1 MNGLTT
7 EALALFNYTRALR
20 RDFHQHPELGFHE
33 VRTAGIVA
41 RELAALGM
49 EVRTGVAQTGV
60 VALLVGEKPGPVV
73 LLRFDM
79 DALPIQEE
87 TGAEYSSCFPGLMH
101 GCGHDA
107 HTAIGLAV
115 ARLLS
120 ERKNEISGTVKFMFQ
135 PAEEGMGGA
144 PLMIED
150 GVLDNPKPDFALA
163 MHVWNDCPVGWLG
176 ISQGPVMA
184 AAETLHVRV
193 IGKGGHGASPHQAVD
208 PVLATAHIITA
219 LQGVVA
225 RNVAP
230 LSTAVVSVTTV
241 HGGEAFNVIPK
252 QVEFRGTIRSFDPG
266 VRERTL
272 QRVRQVIEGV
282 AASMECKTE
291 IELQSITPA
300 VVNDASVTL
309 KVQNVA
315 ARLYPDS
322 EIATRYQTMGSED
335 MAFVLQRIPGCFFF
349 VGSANHEKGL
359 DAPHHHPR
367 FDVDEQ
373 VLPRAAA
380 IMAGAAL
387 ESLRG

>member
-1 MNGLTT
+1 MDLTT
-7 EALALFNYTRALR
+7 EALALFDYTRTLR
-20 RDFHQHPELGFHE
+20 RDFHQHPELGFQE

-41 RELAALGM
+41 RELAALGL

-60 VALLVGEKPGPVV
+60 VALLEGDRPGPVL

-87 TGAEYSSCFPGLMH
+87 TGAEYASCSSGLMH

-107 HTAIGLAV
+107 HMAIGLTV
-115 ARLLS
+115 ARLL
-120 ERKNEISGTVKFMFQ
+120 NEHKSQISGTIKFMFQ

-176 ISQGPVMA
+176 ISAGPVMA

-193 IGKGGHGASPHQAVD
+193 VGKGGHGASPHQTVD

-241 HGGEAFNVIPK
+241 HGGEAFNVIPQ
-252 QVEFRGTIRSFDPG
+252 QVEFRGTIRSFEPG

-272 QRVRQVIEGV
+272 QRVRQVIDGV
-282 AASMECKTE
+282 ASSMECSAE
-291 IELQSITPA
+291 IELNPLTPA
-300 VVNDASVTL
+300 VVNDPSITER
-309 KVQNVA
+309 VQQVA

-335 MAFVLQRIPGCFFF
+335 MAFVLQQIPGCFFF

-373 VLPRAAA
+373 VLPRAVA
-380 IMAGAAL
+380 IMTGAAL
-387 ESLRG
+387 ECLSG